1 MYIHYHPMFLRFKEG
16 YKKVD
21 KNMANLNQNNVSEKI
36 TVYFVIIEAKIII
49 IAIIIAL
56 LYENS

>member
-1 MYIHYHPMFLRFKEG
+1 MFLRFKER

-56 LYENS
+56 RYENS

>member
-1 MYIHYHPMFLRFKEG
+1 MFLRFKEG

>member
-1 MYIHYHPMFLRFKEG
+1 MFLRFKEC
-16 YKKVD
+16 YTKVD
-21 KNMANLNQNNVSEKI
+21 KNMANLNQNKSQKKI
-36 TVYFVIIEAKIII
+36 TVYFEIIEAKIII